1 MKIHF
6 LATLIT
12 ALCIFGCTALPVPK
26 TAQGRIIDAN
36 RSNISTSTQV
46 SGVAKSILLSSGYDQ
61 ARCMQ
66 AFDDCLTSVKSGIF
80 GQEIRRSELALF
92 AELYYA
98 RALYLQSTDYC
109 QDLNRPPLNPYYA
122 NAPKDPKLIKEQ
134 QLAHHAC
141 LTAYKD
147 ALFKTLNYSY
157 AYLFY
162 DALTG
167 KTSENSLVKESD
179 IKAQDLYHVS
189 LNALIGE
196 IYKGDN
202 GAFAHTA
209 VTPTSNPTNK
219 QFLLNRYQDNDTSV
233 NLYVD
238 SDDYFI
244 GLLQDNKVALS
255 DLVSAYD
262 PRMAKLDTNSTRSG
276 LGVSYV
282 GALSDRYS
290 AKVASSK
297 NTIDYNDLKSRIHP
311 TGYVLLTAI
320 GKPQGD
326 TLDKVLNSQSLDI
339 QLFNPYTHQTVTMF
353 DKAYPL
359 SANFS
364 AGYALWLSENE
375 LGKVGVLNMLGKQQV
390 PMPELFMLEPYNPN
404 KKTIIM
410 LHGLASS
417 PATWVN
423 LTNNLLADPNLQE
436 NYQVWQV
443 FYSTNLPIL
452 ENRYQIQ
459 SLIEAAY
466 HFSDP
471 DGINK
476 ASRNSVLI
484 GHSMGGIIS
493 RMMLSDDNLLDKL
506 DSVSENVHTPSTLA
520 GDTPNALLVEDKLA
534 ENSLVE
540 LGRATPDETF
550 TLSLDKMLETDD
562 MHDSNE
568 LLTKDTNPAESEP
581 LQLSAKDTAL
591 AKKLLKQTY
600 QEELN
605 NRFMLQS
612 LPQVDTAVFISAPL
626 QGTDY
631 AERWFTLPAR
641 RIIRLPLDLTQT
653 FTETVVDVFTS
664 DKASDK
670 ERKERDT
677 MLKNSGLGSLFLDN
691 GASQLSDR
699 SAFMALTHDISI
711 NPKVRHYSI
720 MGDQKGVL
728 GGDMTKLANDPK
740 LADQLSDGVVP
751 YHSSHLDTAYRETVI
766 TGGHSIHEDPKT
778 VQELRKILYEHLQR
792 HGDLNRTP

>member
-1 MKIHF
+1 MKLKFFSSIISI
-6 LATLIT
+6 LLIS
-12 ALCIFGCTALPVPK
+12 GCTALPTPK

-36 RSNISTSTQV
+36 RSNISTSTQI

-61 ARCMQ
+61 GRCMQ

-98 RALYLQSTDYC
+98 RALYLQSTENC
-109 QDLNRPPLNPYYA
+109 QDLNRPPLDPYYT

-134 QLAHHAC
+134 QLAYHAC

-209 VTPTSNPTNK
+209 VTPTSNPSSPTNK
-219 QFLLNRYQDNDTSV
+219 QFLLNRYQDNNTSV

-375 LGKVGVLNMLGKQQV
+375 LGKVGVLNMLGKQRV

-423 LTNNLLADPNLQE
+423 LTNNLLADPTLQE

-443 FYSTNLPIL
+443 FYATNLPIL

-476 ASRNSVLI
+476 ASHNSVII
-484 GHSMGGIIS
+484 GHSMGAIIS
-493 RMMLSDDNLLDKL
+493 RMMLSDDNLLANL
-506 DSVSENVHTPSTLA
+506 DDVSESIHTPQTSEQNAPNIIETNTQ
-520 GDTPNALLVEDKLA
+520 TP
-534 ENSLVE
+534 
-540 LGRATPDETF
+540 
-550 TLSLDKMLETDD
+550 
-562 MHDSNE
+562 NE
-568 LLTKDTNPAESEP
+568 LLSGDSLTNHILAGSQH
-581 LQLSAKDTAL
+581 LDSKQQLSTQNSAL
-591 AKKLLKQTY
+591 LKKLLKQTY
-600 QEELN
+600 QEEFN
-605 NRFMLQS
+605 NRFVLQS

-626 QGTDY
+626 QGTNY
-631 AERWFTLPAR
+631 AERWFTLLAR
-641 RIIRLPLDLTQT
+641 RIIRLPVDLTQT
-653 FTETVVDVFTS
+653 FTHTVVDVFDGK
-664 DKASDK
+664 DKDN
-670 ERKERDT
+670 T
-677 MLKNSGLGSLFLDN
+677 MLTNSGLGSLYLDN

-792 HGDLNRTP
+792 HGDLSHTP